1 MSAVALA
8 DQHDRLL
15 RVAVEHVNRDLVE
28 GWLVFERGGSRPRF
42 SLPDHLADKW
52 KVTVRPDR

>member
-28 GWLVFERGGSRPRF
+28 GWLVFERGGSRPGF